1 MRGIMIGAGGGD
13 FDQESLTA
21 QRGHVLSGKTFYGQE
36 SEEIETGEMPNIAAV
51 DEALDV
57 QVINEL
63 VRLCISRGAH
73 ITNGQTGYP
82 EVTFPLA
89 TLADIIGLSASIIK
103 NGTIVGNITG
113 TYGSDADAGAGH
125 ILAGKSAY
133 GPNGKIIGSMANRGS
148 AYRTLAAGERFEIQE
163 GYHEAGTI
171 IAKDLASQTAA
182 TAIAA
187 YILNDYTAWVN
198 GSKITGSIPS
208 KAAETFD
215 VSGSDQNIAAGQYLS
230 GAQTIRGVK
239 TTNIDAGNIKKGVTI
254 QVGDA
259 ASAGRIKNV
268 TGTYTSDATAAAS
281 DIVSGKTAYV
291 NGNKITGSLVKGSSM
306 SVRIEMPYHFV
317 DHDYEMWGSNMV
329 RMMWDTTCNK
339 KLTFSYGGS
348 SASVNAGTVFNL
360 ECDRSQYNYQMR
372 LRAGGTVLKSWQ
384 IPDLSARY
392 ISISAE

>member
-1 MRGIMIGAGGGD
+1 MIGSGGD
-13 FDQESLTA
+13 GIDIEQLTA
-21 QRGHVLSGKTFYGQE
+21 SPSEVLESQVFYGE
-36 SEEIETGEMPNIAAV
+36 GSEEMQNGTMPDRPAV
-51 DEALDV
+51 DTAAGV
-57 QVINEL
+57 QEIENL
-63 VRLCISRGAH
+63 LKIFLFSGAH
-73 ITNGQTGYP
+73 IRNGASGYP
-82 EVTFPLA
+82 EVNIPFSDLVQAIGLT
-89 TLADIIGLSASIIK
+89 ADILRNGRSIAGL
-103 NGTIVGNITG
+103 VG
-113 TYGSDADAGAGH
+113 TYGSDGNLTPDTLVAGRVGYGADGRVAGEAVDRGSVNKTLLAGERYDIAKGFYGTGVIAAKDLSSQTSGTAGAGD
-125 ILAGKSAY
+125 ILENK
-133 GPNGKIIGSMANRGS
+133 
-148 AYRTLAAGERFEIQE
+148 
-163 GYHEAGTI
+163 
-171 IAKDLASQTAA
+171 
-182 TAIAA
+182 
-187 YILNDYTAWVN
+187 TAWVN

-215 VSGSDQNIAAGQYLS
+215 VSESDRSIATGQYLS

-239 TTNIDAGNIKKGVTI
+239 TTNIDPGNIRRGVTI

-268 TGTYTSDATAAAS
+268 TGTFTSDATAAAS